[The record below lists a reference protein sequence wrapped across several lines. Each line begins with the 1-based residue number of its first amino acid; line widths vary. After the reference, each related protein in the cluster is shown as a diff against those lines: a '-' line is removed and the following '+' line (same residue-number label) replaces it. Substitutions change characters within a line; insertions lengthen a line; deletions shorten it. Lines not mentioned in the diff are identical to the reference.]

1 MTDFTP
7 PRRLTAEDDADG
19 FDCGLPVVNDWLRN
33 QLRNAGKQ
41 HTAVAYATFCDG
53 APAGFYT
60 LGAYSIGHAEANGW
74 LRRNSPDPIPAIL
87 LGMLGVA
94 MRYQTMHVG
103 GTAAQGRRHAGDGC
117 GGDSRSQGVARGA
130 GLGQGHALL
139 RALRVPPHRTVGQDV
154 HPSPFGVNG
163 MPVEEGGGEGRG
175 RFSPPPCFLSNRFR
189 RPAVHFLGGR
199 ALPSESNWASCP
211 MALPVLARAP
221 VSSRIRSPVS
231 AVRRASLSWSMAAF
245 TWLR

>member
-87 LGMLGVA
+87 LGMLGVD

-103 GTAAQGRRHAGDGC
+103 AQ
-117 GGDSRSQGVARGA
+117 
-130 GLGQGHALL
+130 LL
-139 RALRVPPHRTVGQDV
+139 RDAAMRAMGAAEIVGPPFISLAGALCR
-154 HPSPFGVNG
+154 PS
-163 MPVEEGGGEGRG
+163 RI
-175 RFSPPPCFLSNRFR
+175 
-189 RPAVHFLGGR
+189 GR
-199 ALPSESNWASCP
+199 A
-211 MALPVLARAP
+211 
-221 VSSRIRSPVS
+221 
-231 AVRRASLSWSMAAF
+231 VRWRCRCWPGP
-245 TWLR
+245 R

>member
-60 LGAYSIGHAEANGW
+60 LGAYSISHAEANGW

-103 GTAAQGRRHAGDGC
+103 AQLLRDAAMRAM
-117 GGDSRSQGVARGA
+117 GA
-130 GLGQGHALL
+130 AEIVGAKALL
-139 RALRVPPHRTVGQDV
+139 VEPASDRATRFYEHYGFRHIERSGRMFIPLCVF
-154 HPSPFGVNG
+154 FGILHFFAG
-163 MPVEEGGGEGRG
+163 FARIS
-175 RFSPPPCFLSNRFR
+175 FSSTACSS
-189 RPAVHFLGGR
+189 
-199 ALPSESNWASCP
+199 ALFN
-211 MALPVLARAP
+211 
-221 VSSRIRSPVS
+221 
-231 AVRRASLSWSMAAF
+231 
-245 TWLR
+245 TT

>member
-1 MTDFTP
+1 MTEITSKASRFEM
-7 PRRLTAEDDADG
+7 RLTPSQKERLDRAAEFRGLSTSQWALTNLLVAADRDIRESHVLH
-19 FDCGLPVVNDWLRN
+19 FNDWLRN

-103 GTAAQGRRHAGDGC
+103 AQLLRDAAMRAM
-117 GGDSRSQGVARGA
+117 GA
-130 GLGQGHALL
+130 AEIVGAKALL
-139 RALRVPPHRTVGQDV
+139 VEPASDRATRFYEHYGFRHIERSGRMFIPLR
-154 HPSPFGVNG
+154 
-163 MPVEEGGGEGRG
+163 
-175 RFSPPPCFLSNRFR
+175 
-189 RPAVHFLGGR
+189 
-199 ALPSESNWASCP
+199 
-211 MALPVLARAP
+211 
-221 VSSRIRSPVS
+221 S
-231 AVRRASLSWSMAAF
+231 A
-245 TWLR
+245 

>member
-103 GTAAQGRRHAGDGC
+103 AQLLRDAAMRAMGAAEIVGAKALLVEPASDRATRFYEHYGFRHIERSAGCSSLSVRRERDARRRGRR
-117 GGDSRSQGVARGA
+117 GG
-130 GLGQGHALL
+130 
-139 RALRVPPHRTVGQDV
+139 PWTVL
-154 HPSPFGVNG
+154 PASL
-163 MPVEEGGGEGRG
+163 
-175 RFSPPPCFLSNRFR
+175 FSLESFC

-199 ALPSESNWASCP
+199 GLPSESNWASCP

-231 AVRRASLSWSMAAF
+231 AVRAASLSWSMAAF

>member
-103 GTAAQGRRHAGDGC
+103 AQLLRDAAMRAM
-117 GGDSRSQGVARGA
+117 GA
-130 GLGQGHALL
+130 AEIVGAKALL
-139 RALRVPPHRTVGQDV
+139 VEPASDRAT
-154 HPSPFGVNG
+154 
-163 MPVEEGGGEGRG
+163 
-175 RFSPPPCFLSNRFR
+175 RFYEHYGLSLI
-189 RPAVHFLGGR
+189 H
-199 ALPSESNWASCP
+199 
-211 MALPVLARAP
+211 
-221 VSSRIRSPVS
+221 I
-231 AVRRASLSWSMAAF
+231 
-245 TWLR
+245 

>member
-74 LRRNSPDPIPAIL
+74 LRRNSPD
-87 LGMLGVA
+87 
-94 MRYQTMHVG
+94 RSS
-103 GTAAQGRRHAGDGC
+103 GTWNPSATDTSIRRAWP
-117 GGDSRSQGVARGA
+117 RRTRGA
-130 GLGQGHALL
+130 HAC
-139 RALRVPPHRTVGQDV
+139 T
-154 HPSPFGVNG
+154 
-163 MPVEEGGGEGRG
+163 M
-175 RFSPPPCFLSNRFR
+175 
-189 RPAVHFLGGR
+189 
-199 ALPSESNWASCP
+199 
-211 MALPVLARAP
+211 M
-221 VSSRIRSPVS
+221 
-231 AVRRASLSWSMAAF
+231 SWEY
-245 TWLR
+245 

>member
-60 LGAYSIGHAEANGW
+60 LSAYSIGHAEANGW

-103 GTAAQGRRHAGDGC
+103 AQLLRDAAMRAM
-117 GGDSRSQGVARGA
+117 GA
-130 GLGQGHALL
+130 AEIVGAKALL
-139 RALRVPPHRTVGQDV
+139 VEPASDRATRFYENYGFRHIERQDV
-154 HPSPFGVNG
+154 HPAPPGVNG

-175 RFSPPPCFLSNRFR
+175 RFSPPPCFLSNRFVGPPFISLAGALC
-189 RPAVHFLGGR
+189 RPSRIGR
-199 ALPSESNWASCP
+199 A
-211 MALPVLARAP
+211 
-221 VSSRIRSPVS
+221 
-231 AVRRASLSWSMAAF
+231 VRWRCLCWPGP
-245 TWLR
+245 R

>member
-74 LRRNSPDPIPAIL
+74 LRRNSPDPIPAVFCQV
-87 LGMLGVA
+87 GV
-94 MRYQTMHVG
+94 
-103 GTAAQGRRHAGDGC
+103 GR
-117 GGDSRSQGVARGA
+117 
-130 GLGQGHALL
+130 
-139 RALRVPPHRTVGQDV
+139 
-154 HPSPFGVNG
+154 FGVSFS
-163 MPVEEGGGEGRG
+163 PCERRVSG
-175 RFSPPPCFLSNRFR
+175 RFG
-189 RPAVHFLGGR
+189 VGR
-199 ALPSESNWASCP
+199 SCWLLVIALVIA
-211 MALPVLARAP
+211 
-221 VSSRIRSPVS
+221 
-231 AVRRASLSWSMAAF
+231 
-245 TWLR
+245 

>member
-1 MTDFTP
+1 M
-7 PRRLTAEDDADG
+7 
-19 FDCGLPVVNDWLRN
+19 
-33 QLRNAGKQ
+33 RNAGKQ

-103 GTAAQGRRHAGDGC
+103 AQLLRDAAMRAM
-117 GGDSRSQGVARGA
+117 GA
-130 GLGQGHALL
+130 AEIVGAKALLVEPASDRGHAPSTSITGF
-139 RALRVPPHRTVGQDV
+139 PPHRTVGQDV

-175 RFSPPPCFLSNRFR
+175 RSPRLLVFSRIVFVGPPFISL
-189 RPAVHFLGGR
+189 AGR

>member
-103 GTAAQGRRHAGDGC
+103 GTAAQGRHHAGDGC

-139 RALRVPPHRTVGQDV
+139 RALRVPPHRAIGQDV

-163 MPVEEGGGEGRG
+163 MPVEEGGGRAVDGSPRLLV
-175 RFSPPPCFLSNRFR
+175 FSRIVFVGPPFISLAGALC
-189 RPAVHFLGGR
+189 RPSRIGR
-199 ALPSESNWASCP
+199 A
-211 MALPVLARAP
+211 
-221 VSSRIRSPVS
+221 
-231 AVRRASLSWSMAAF
+231 VRWRCRCWPGP
-245 TWLR
+245 R

>member
-60 LGAYSIGHAEANGW
+60 LSAYSIGHAEANGW

-87 LGMLGVA
+87 LGMLGVS

-103 GTAAQGRRHAGDGC
+103 AQLLRDAAMRAM
-117 GGDSRSQGVARGA
+117 GA
-130 GLGQGHALL
+130 AEIVGAKALL
-139 RALRVPPHRTVGQDV
+139 VEPASDRATRFYEHYGFRHIERSGRMFIPLR
-154 HPSPFGVNG
+154 
-163 MPVEEGGGEGRG
+163 
-175 RFSPPPCFLSNRFR
+175 
-189 RPAVHFLGGR
+189 
-199 ALPSESNWASCP
+199 
-211 MALPVLARAP
+211 
-221 VSSRIRSPVS
+221 S
-231 AVRRASLSWSMAAF
+231 A
-245 TWLR
+245 

>member
-103 GTAAQGRRHAGDGC
+103 AQLLRDAAMRAMGAAEIVGAKAFSWSRPRTGPRASTSITGSATSNGRAGCSSLSVRRERDARRRGRR
-117 GGDSRSQGVARGA
+117 GG
-130 GLGQGHALL
+130 
-139 RALRVPPHRTVGQDV
+139 PWTVL
-154 HPSPFGVNG
+154 PASL
-163 MPVEEGGGEGRG
+163 
-175 RFSPPPCFLSNRFR
+175 FSLESFC

>member
-60 LGAYSIGHAEANGW
+60 LSAYSIGHAEANGW

-103 GTAAQGRRHAGDGC
+103 AQLLRDAAMRAM
-117 GGDSRSQGVARGA
+117 GA
-130 GLGQGHALL
+130 AEIVGAKALL
-139 RALRVPPHRTVGQDV
+139 VEPASDRATRFYEHYGFRHIGQDV

>member
-1 MTDFTP
+1 MTEITSKASRFEMRLTPSQKERLDRAAEFRGLSTSQWALTNLLVAADRDIRESHVLHLDDEAWDSFVRALDEPMPEEMVRLLERADLEMTDFTP

-19 FDCGLPVVNDWLRN
+19 FDCGLPAVNDWLRN

-103 GTAAQGRRHAGDGC
+103 AQLLRDAAMRAM
-117 GGDSRSQGVARGA
+117 GA
-130 GLGQGHALL
+130 AEIVGAKALL
-139 RALRVPPHRTVGQDV
+139 VEPASDRATRFYEHYGFRHIEQSGRMFIPLR
-154 HPSPFGVNG
+154 
-163 MPVEEGGGEGRG
+163 
-175 RFSPPPCFLSNRFR
+175 
-189 RPAVHFLGGR
+189 
-199 ALPSESNWASCP
+199 
-211 MALPVLARAP
+211 
-221 VSSRIRSPVS
+221 S
-231 AVRRASLSWSMAAF
+231 A
-245 TWLR
+245 

>member
-87 LGMLGVA
+87 L
-94 MRYQTMHVG
+94 
-103 GTAAQGRRHAGDGC
+103 
-117 GGDSRSQGVARGA
+117 
-130 GLGQGHALL
+130 
-139 RALRVPPHRTVGQDV
+139 
-154 HPSPFGVNG
+154 
-163 MPVEEGGGEGRG
+163 EI
-175 RFSPPPCFLSNRFR
+175 
-189 RPAVHFLGGR
+189 GR
-199 ALPSESNWASCP
+199 AH
-211 MALPVLARAP
+211 V
-221 VSSRIRSPVS
+221 
-231 AVRRASLSWSMAAF
+231 
-245 TWLR
+245 

>member
-7 PRRLTAEDDADG
+7 PRRLTAKDDADG

-60 LGAYSIGHAEANGW
+60 LGAYSISHAEANGW

-94 MRYQTMHVG
+94 MRHQTMHVG
-103 GTAAQGRRHAGDGC
+103 AQLLRDAAMRAM
-117 GGDSRSQGVARGA
+117 GA
-130 GLGQGHALL
+130 AEIVGAKALL
-139 RALRVPPHRTVGQDV
+139 VEPASDRATRFYEHYGFR
-154 HPSPFGVNG
+154 HIERS
-163 MPVEEGGGEGRG
+163 GRM
-175 RFSPPPCFLSNRFR
+175 FIPL
-189 RPAVHFLGGR
+189 RPA
-199 ALPSESNWASCP
+199 
-211 MALPVLARAP
+211 
-221 VSSRIRSPVS
+221 
-231 AVRRASLSWSMAAF
+231 
-245 TWLR
+245 

>member
-103 GTAAQGRRHAGDGC
+103 AQLLRDAAMRAMGAAEIVGAKALLVEPASDRATRFYEHYGFRHIERSGRMFIPLRQWLQRLIPCSHLLHKIMVG
-117 GGDSRSQGVARGA
+117 SRRRVYHFTLQVIEPIPVILQIADDKA
-130 GLGQGHALL
+130 VQQTHHALDQKI
-139 RALRVPPHRTVGQDV
+139 HRCV
-154 HPSPFGVNG
+154 
-163 MPVEEGGGEGRG
+163 
-175 RFSPPPCFLSNRFR
+175 
-189 RPAVHFLGGR
+189 
-199 ALPSESNWASCP
+199 
-211 MALPVLARAP
+211 
-221 VSSRIRSPVS
+221 I
-231 AVRRASLSWSMAAF
+231 
-245 TWLR
+245 

>member
-94 MRYQTMHVG
+94 MRYQTMRVG
-103 GTAAQGRRHAGDGC
+103 AQLLRDAAMRAM
-117 GGDSRSQGVARGA
+117 GA
-130 GLGQGHALL
+130 AEIVGAKALL
-139 RALRVPPHRTVGQDV
+139 VEPASDRATRFYEHYGFRHIERSGRMF

-189 RPAVHFLGGR
+189 RSAVHFLGGR

>member
-41 HTAVAYATFCDG
+41 HTAVAYATFYDG

-60 LGAYSIGHAEANGW
+60 LSAYSIGHAEANGW

-103 GTAAQGRRHAGDGC
+103 AQLLRDATMRAMGAAEIVGAKALLVEPASDRATRFYEHYNDRAGC
-117 GGDSRSQGVARGA
+117 SSRSVRRERG
-130 GLGQGHALL
+130 
-139 RALRVPPHRTVGQDV
+139 R
-154 HPSPFGVNG
+154 SPWD
-163 MPVEEGGGEGRG
+163 EGGGEGRWNG
-175 RFSPPPCFLSNRFR
+175 PPRLLVFSRAVFVGPPFISLAGALC
-189 RPAVHFLGGR
+189 RPSRIGR
-199 ALPSESNWASCP
+199 A
-211 MALPVLARAP
+211 
-221 VSSRIRSPVS
+221 
-231 AVRRASLSWSMAAF
+231 VRWRCRYWPG
-245 TWLR
+245 LR